1 VNKPV
6 TKRHPMIDMAEFEK
20 RLRQSSGNQTE
31 DDPLAEL
38 ARLTSGQQDSV
49 HRVAEPQ
56 GQSLTGAR
64 QAAKPSPEAQE
75 PVAQEPVAQ
84 EPDLGPRSGPE
95 SRKAAAAAE

>member
-75 PVAQEPVAQ
+75 PVAQEP
-84 EPDLGPRSGPE
+84 DLGPRSGPE